1 MSKHRCSNGFLLW
14 LFFSFY
20 FGFGT
25 EEYWGEAKRYPLL
38 ASVITRDHRVP
49 FMPPAPPSAP
59 PSMAPTETQHKIQQG
74 EVKPE
79 NPPMQDQILDPE

>member
-1 MSKHRCSNGFLLW
+1 
-14 LFFSFY
+14 
-20 FGFGT
+20 
-25 EEYWGEAKRYPLL
+25 
-38 ASVITRDHRVP
+38 
-49 FMPPAPPSAP
+49 MPPAPPSAP